1 MKNSIVKNIKRFK
14 YVIIFIIVF
23 VAVKLAFEFR
33 VPVSV
38 DKEFQGLQVNFPEN
52 KVIKNINLK
61 IDLKLYKNKVNA
73 KEDFSVRDNFNGTI
87 KIDED
92 VYDITG
98 FSKSKGNDENKQW
111 LSSFQDKNNHSHI
124 IYIADNFNAIR
135 IIKLNNGG
143 FDSDYYAPA
152 KELSDIV
159 DIKNKMKVVEA
170 SK

>member
-23 VAVKLAFEFR
+23 VAVKLVFEFR
-33 VPVSV
+33 VPISIN
-38 DKEFQGLQVNFPEN
+38 KELQGLQANFLEN

-61 IDLKLYKNKVNA
+61 MDLKLYKNKVNA
-73 KEDFSVRDNFNGTI
+73 KEDFSVRDDFNGTI
-87 KIDED
+87 KIDEE

-98 FSKSKGNDENKQW
+98 FSKGKDKNKQW

-135 IIKLNNGG
+135 IIKLSNGE
-143 FDSDYYAPA
+143 FDGGYYAPA
-152 KELSDIV
+152 KTLSDII
-159 DIKNKMKVVEA
+159 DINNKLKESEP